1 MPVSLLDYASGYLMA
16 FGAMAALGRRA
27 REGGSYHV
35 QVSLCQT
42 AHWLKGLGR
51 ADPAANAM
59 ALPDPK
65 AGDVADLLM
74 QSETPFGAL
83 EHLAPAV
90 QMSETAPYWARPVVP
105 LGTHDPVWPV

>member
-1 MPVSLLDYASGYLMA
+1 MA
-16 FGAMAALGRRA
+16 FGAMTALGRRA

-35 QVSLCQT
+35 QVSLVQT

-51 ADPAANAM
+51 VDAAADALS
-59 ALPDPK
+59 LPDPD

-74 QSETPFGAL
+74 RSNTPFGEL

-90 QMSETAPYWARPVVP
+90 QLSETAPHWACPVVP
-105 LGTHDPVWPV
+105 LGTHEPVWPV